1 MDFLDLS
8 QLGPRSSPL
17 PPFGDDY
24 RLIRK
29 GLLNHQSMILRIVT
43 PFAVTVARGHKL
55 LGAIVA
61 PPLRNV
67 LNSRDIGS
75 DSQRE

>member
-1 MDFLDLS
+1 MTA
-8 QLGPRSSPL
+8 PRPQNV
-17 PPFGDDY
+17 DVVVN
-24 RLIRK
+24 

-61 PPLRNV
+61 PPLRNM
-67 LNSRDIGS
+67 LNSRDWTYPVS
-75 DSQRE
+75 VDS